1 MRPMRLVT
9 QAFGPYATELVLD
22 FTDLGDRTLFLIHGP
37 TGAGKTSIL
46 DAICFALYGVCSGG
60 HREAKQARSDH
71 ADPSVS
77 TEVTFDFSLG
87 DESYRVYRKPEQ
99 IRIRKKDG
107 RSTTTRPEAVLFKRT
122 GLQSEAEEGSVLAT
136 QWKRVTEEVERLI
149 GFRSDQ
155 FRQVVMLPQGEF
167 RRLLLADS
175 KDRQA
180 ILEVLFGT
188 ELYRRIEEALK
199 QAAREVENQAKA
211 AEQRLKFILEQAG
224 AETQQQLVDQQTEI
238 QARYAAVSDHLH
250 GLKKADEQAQEKLG
264 QGRAAIEKLK
274 EMDLAEKAL
283 VGYEDQVEAI
293 RTKRESLAT
302 ARRAAVLEPEERALT
317 VRSREAD
324 EANRHLAKER
334 EALAVAVSDK
344 DKAQER
350 LSREELQQPIVEELR
365 RELGRLEGLSPSVQE
380 LDSLKKKASAA
391 GKEFF
396 LKDQALEAAKGAIE
410 KYRSDMEKVLPQREE
425 AQKIAA
431 RGEFLQLKVRELEQ
445 AYQVH
450 AKLHALREDEARQ
463 TDAFRETGLK
473 LTRAEAELG
482 NALDEYKRLESE
494 WIEGQAAVIAA
505 RLVPGTACP
514 VCGSKDHPTPASVE
528 HEPPNEKLL
537 KTKAAQVDRL
547 RSLLEQIRQEKNQ
560 IEIRLSQIQADS
572 EARKEGLGAFASR
585 TIGEIETELET
596 FRKDLKSAEAARKNA
611 EDLTKKVQG
620 LEHSISE
627 ATQTHSV
634 AEQQRN
640 ESMMGLQ
647 KLQAEL
653 TALKG
658 QLPEDLQEIEA
669 LERAIAEK
677 RKRIKTLAEAFEAA
691 REATEASKR
700 LVHGRQ
706 EALNAA
712 EDHSTICSQK
722 VRVQREEFRRN
733 LLQAG
738 FPDEIA
744 FRSAIRSPAEIGS
757 LEKEIESFDRG
768 ISAARD
774 RLNRARLN
782 AENTAQPDVE
792 ELEKA
797 ASQAKSALETT
808 LREDATL
815 AAGLQ
820 RINQSLSE
828 HAASLETV
836 RSLEEKYSVIGR
848 IAQAANGVNKDGITF
863 QRFVL
868 AALLDDVLFAASKR
882 FRIMTNNRFHLQR
895 VAKRADRRVPGGL
908 DLEVH
913 DTYTGSARAVNTLS
927 GGESFLASLSL
938 ALGLA
943 DVVQGYAGGIHLN
956 TMFVD
961 EGFGSLDPEALD
973 LALRALMDLRQEGRL
988 VGIISHVPELTERI
1002 DARLEVTSGR
1012 NGSSARFVV

>member
-1 MRPMRLVT
+1 MRPMRLVA

-22 FTDLGDRTLFLIHGP
+22 FRDLGDRTLFLIHGP

-71 ADPSVS
+71 ADPSVP
-77 TEVTFDFSLG
+77 TEVTFDFSLAS
-87 DESYRVYRKPEQ
+87 ELYRVYRKPEQ
-99 IRIRKKDG
+99 VRIRKKDG
-107 RSTTTRPEAVLFKRT
+107 RSTTTRPEAELFRRT
-122 GLQSEAEEGSVLAT
+122 GLQSEAEEGMVLAT
-136 QWKRVTEEVERLI
+136 QWKRVTEEIERLI

-199 QAAREVENQAKA
+199 QAAREVEIQAKA

-224 AETQQQLVDQQTEI
+224 AETLQQLMDQQTEI
-238 QARYAAVSDHLH
+238 QSRHAAVQHHLN
-250 GLKKADEQAQEKLG
+250 GFKKADEQAREKLN

-274 EMDLAEKAL
+274 ELDLAKKAL
-283 VGYEDQVEAI
+283 VEYENQVEAI
-293 RTKRESLAT
+293 RTKRESLGA
-302 ARRAAVLEPEERALT
+302 ARQAAVLEPEEKALA
-317 VRSREAD
+317 VRSKEAD
-324 EANRHLAKER
+324 EASRHLTKER
-334 EALAVAVSDK
+334 EGLALAESDK
-344 DKAQER
+344 EKAQER
-350 LSREELQQPIVEELR
+350 LSREEQQQPIIEQLR
-365 RELGRLEGLSPSVQE
+365 GELGRIEGLTPSVQE
-380 LDSLKKKASAA
+380 LDKLKKKASAA
-391 GKEFF
+391 GREFF
-396 LKDQALEAAKGAIE
+396 AKDQALEGAKGALE
-410 KYRSDMEKVLPQREE
+410 QYRSDMEKVLPQREQVE
-425 AQKIAA
+425 KIAA

-445 AYQVH
+445 AHQVH
-450 AKLHALREDEARQ
+450 TRLRALGEDEV
-463 TDAFRETGLK
+463 RETDTLQETCLK
-473 LTRAEAELG
+473 LNRAETELG

-494 WIEGQAAVIAA
+494 WIEGQAAILAA
-505 RLVPGTACP
+505 RLVPGTPCP
-514 VCGSKDHPTPASVE
+514 VCGSKNHPTPASVE

-547 RSLLEQIRQEKNQ
+547 RSRVEQIRQEKTQ
-560 IEIRLSQIQADS
+560 IEIRLSQIRADS
-572 EARKEGLGAFASR
+572 EARKEGLGDFASR
-585 TIGEIETELET
+585 AIDEIETELET
-596 FRKDLKSAEAARKNA
+596 FRKDLKSAEAARKKA
-611 EDLTKKVQG
+611 EDLTKKIQR
-620 LEHSISE
+620 LESAISE

-647 KLQAEL
+647 KLQSEF

-669 LERAIAEK
+669 LERAITEK
-677 RKRIKTLAEAFEAA
+677 RKRINALEQAFQGATQAAA
-691 REATEASKR
+691 RTNER
-700 LVHGRQ
+700 VHACQ
-706 EALNAA
+706 AALKAA
-712 EDHSTICSQK
+712 EDHSTACSQR
-722 VRVQREEFRRN
+722 VLVQREEFGRN

-738 FPDEIA
+738 FPDDST
-744 FRSAIRSPAEIGS
+744 FRSAIRSPVEIGS
-757 LEKEIESFDRG
+757 LEKVIESFDRG

-782 AENTAQPDVE
+782 AEEVPQPDME
-792 ELEKA
+792 ELEKSA
-797 ASQAKSALETT
+797 EQARVDLETT

-815 AAGLQ
+815 AAGLK
-820 RINQSLSE
+820 RVNQWLSE
-828 HAASLETV
+828 HAASSETV

-943 DVVQGYAGGIHLN
+943 DVVQGYAGGIHLD

>member
-1 MRPMRLVT
+1 MRPLRIVT
-9 QAFGPYATELVLD
+9 RAFGPYATELVLD
-22 FTDLGDRTLFLIHGP
+22 FRDLGDRTLFLIHGP

-46 DAICFALYGVCSGG
+46 DAICFALYGVSSGG

-77 TEVTFDFSLG
+77 TEVTFDFSLAG
-87 DESYRVYRKPEQ
+87 ELYRVYRKPEQ
-99 IRIRKKDG
+99 VRIRKKDG

-122 GLQSEAEEGSVLAT
+122 GLQSEAEEGTVLAT

-224 AETQQQLVDQQTEI
+224 AETKQQLIDQQTEI
-238 QARYAAVSDHLH
+238 QAQYGVVSDHLH
-250 GLKKADEQAQEKLG
+250 GLKKADEQAQQKLN
-264 QGRAAIEKLK
+264 QGRAAIDKLK
-274 EMDLAEKAL
+274 ELDLANNAL
-283 VGYEDQVEAI
+283 AEHENQVEAI
-293 RTKRESLAT
+293 RTKRESLAA
-302 ARRAAVLEPEERALT
+302 ARRAAVLEPEEKSLA
-317 VRSREAD
+317 VRSKEAD
-324 EANRHLAKER
+324 EASRHLAKAR
-334 EALAVAVSDK
+334 EALAVAVSDR

-350 LSREELQQPIVEELR
+350 LSRENQQQPVIEELR
-365 RELGRLEGLSPSVQE
+365 GELGRLEGLTPSVQE
-380 LDSLKKKASAA
+380 LDNLKKRATTAE
-391 GKEFF
+391 KEFF
-396 LKDQALEAAKGAIE
+396 VKDQALEAAKAALE
-410 KYRSDMEKVLPQREE
+410 QYRSDMEKIVPQREQAE
-425 AQKIAA
+425 KIAA
-431 RGEFLQLKVRELEQ
+431 RGEFLQLKVRELEL
-445 AYQVH
+445 AYHVH
-450 AKLHALREDEARQ
+450 TRLGALREDEANEMA
-463 TDAFRETGLK
+463 TFEETGLK
-473 LTRAEAELG
+473 LTRAETELK
-482 NALDEYKRLESE
+482 NALEEYKRLESE
-494 WIEGQAAVIAA
+494 WIGGQAAILAA

-537 KTKAAQVDRL
+537 KAKAAQVDRL
-547 RSLLEQIRQEKNQ
+547 RSLIEQIRQEKNDV
-560 IEIRLSQIQADS
+560 EIRLFQIRADS

-585 TIGEIETELET
+585 TISEIETELET
-596 FRKDLKSAEAARKNA
+596 FRKDLKSAEAAHKKA
-611 EDLTKKVQG
+611 EDLTKKVQR
-620 LEHSISE
+620 LENLISE
-627 ATQTHSV
+627 ATQTHSAV
-634 AEQQRN
+634 EQQRN
-640 ESMMGLQ
+640 ESMLGLQ

-653 TALKG
+653 TALKV

-669 LERAIAEK
+669 LESAITER
-677 RKRIKTLAEAFEAA
+677 RKRIKALEQAIQVATQAAA
-691 REATEASKR
+691 RANEQ
-700 LVHGRQ
+700 VHGHQ
-706 EALNAA
+706 EALKAA
-712 EDHSTICSQK
+712 EDHSTKCSQ
-722 VRVQREEFRRN
+722 RALVQREDFRRN
-733 LLQAG
+733 FLQAG
-738 FPDEIA
+738 FPDEYA
-744 FRSAIRSPAEIGS
+744 FRSAIRSRAEIGS
-757 LEKEIESFDRG
+757 LEEEIERFDRG

-774 RLNRARLN
+774 RLNRAKLN
-782 AENTAQPDVE
+782 AENIPRPDME

-797 ASQAKSALETT
+797 ANQAKSALEAT

-815 AAGLQ
+815 AAGLE
-820 RINQSLSE
+820 RVNQWLSD
-828 HAASLETV
+828 HAASLERV
-836 RSLEEKYSVIGR
+836 SSLEEKYSVIGR
-848 IAQAANGVNKDGITF
+848 IAHAANGVNRDGITF

-943 DVVQGYAGGIHLN
+943 DVVQGYAGGIHLD

-973 LALRALMDLRQEGRL
+973 LALRALTDLRQDGRL

-1002 DARLEVTSGR
+1002 DARLEVTTGR
-1012 NGSSARFVV
+1012 TGSSARFVV

>member
-22 FTDLGDRTLFLIHGP
+22 FRDLGDRTLFLIHGP

-71 ADPSVS
+71 ADPSVP
-77 TEVTFDFSLG
+77 TEVTFDFSLAG
-87 DESYRVYRKPEQ
+87 QVYRVYRKPEQ
-99 IRIRKKDG
+99 ARLRKKDG
-107 RSTTTRPEAVLFKRT
+107 GLTTTRPEAALFKRT
-122 GLQSEAEEGSVLAT
+122 GLQSEAEEGTVLAT

-224 AETQQQLVDQQTEI
+224 AENREQLVGQQTEI
-238 QARYAAVSDHLH
+238 QSRHSALSALVIE
-250 GLKKADEQAQEKLG
+250 LKEADEQAQQRLS

-274 EMDLAEKAL
+274 ELDLAKKAL
-283 VGYEDQVEAI
+283 LEYENQVEEM

-302 ARRAAVLEPEERALT
+302 ARRAAVLEPEEKALT
-317 VRSREAD
+317 VRSKEAD
-324 EANRHLAKER
+324 EASRQLAKAR
-334 EALAVAVSDK
+334 EALAAAVSDREN
-344 DKAQER
+344 AQER
-350 LSREELQQPIVEELR
+350 LSREEQQQPIIDELR
-365 RELGRLEGLSPSVQE
+365 LELGRLEGLTPSVQE
-380 LDSLKKKASAA
+380 LDKLKKKTSAA
-391 GKEFF
+391 GKDFF
-396 LKDQALEAAKGAIE
+396 SKNQALEAAKAALDKCRVDLE
-410 KYRSDMEKVLPQREE
+410 KMLPQREQAE
-425 AQKIAA
+425 KTAA
-431 RGEFLQLKVRELEQ
+431 KGDFLQLKVRELEQ
-445 AYQVH
+445 AYLVH
-450 AKLHALREDEARQ
+450 TRLGALREDEARE
-463 TDAFRETGLK
+463 TGAFQETGLK
-473 LTRAEAELG
+473 LTRSETELG
-482 NALDEYKRLESE
+482 NALDEYKRMESE
-494 WIEGQAAVIAA
+494 WIEGQAAILAA

-514 VCGSKDHPTPASVE
+514 VCGSKDHPAPASVA

-537 KTKAAQVDRL
+537 KTKAGQVDRL
-547 RSLLEQIRQEKNQ
+547 RLRVEQIRQEKNQ
-560 IEIRLSQIQADS
+560 IEIRLSQIRADS
-572 EARKEGLGAFASR
+572 EARKEGLGEFASR
-585 TIGEIETELET
+585 AVGEIKTELET
-596 FRKDLKSAEAARKNA
+596 FRKDLARAEAARKKT
-611 EDLTKKVQG
+611 EDLTNKVKH
-620 LEHSISE
+620 LESTISE
-627 ATQTHSV
+627 ATQTHSL

-640 ESMMGLQ
+640 ESLMGLQ
-647 KLQAEL
+647 AAQAEL
-653 TALKG
+653 AALKG
-658 QLPEDLQEIEA
+658 QLPEDLQEIET
-669 LERAIAEK
+669 LEQAITEK
-677 RKRIKTLAEAFEAA
+677 RKRIKALGQAFQLATQTAA
-691 REATEASKR
+691 RANEQVHASQAAVK
-700 LVHGRQ
+700 
-706 EALNAA
+706 AA
-712 EDHSTICSQK
+712 EDHSTKCSQ
-722 VRVQREEFRRN
+722 RVLIQREEFRRN

-738 FPDEIA
+738 FADESA
-744 FRSAIRSPAEIGS
+744 FRRAIRSPGEIGT
-757 LEKEIESFDRG
+757 LEKDIERFDRG
-768 ISAARD
+768 IGAARD
-774 RLNRARLN
+774 RLDRAKLN
-782 AENTAQPDVE
+782 AENMPHPDME

-797 ASQAKSALETT
+797 ADQAKSALEAT

-815 AAGLQ
+815 AAGLK
-820 RINQSLSE
+820 RVNQWLSE
-828 HAASLETV
+828 HAASSETV

-943 DVVQGYAGGIHLN
+943 DVVQGYAGGIHLD

-973 LALRALMDLRQEGRL
+973 LALRALMDLRQDGRL

-1012 NGSSARFVV
+1012 NGSSARFVT